1 MFDISTSYFGLFP
14 IIFAL
19 IENNLNI
26 YSINF
31 EKLFHFFLQKR
42 IQKSYNNGRDWKT
55 GGGSMNSW
63 LDQIRLDHALR
74 KLQQE
79 DKKAWEEIY
88 QLLYPTIFRYTFS
101 LVKDYYQAED
111 ITQEVFIR
119 IEKYKHRYV
128 PGTNV
133 KAWVYQMTKNLI
145 YTKLRQKKEVAIED
159 EKLDFL
165 IHQEYL
171 KPTTDLS
178 FVNDALGC
186 LTEKEKQVVTLHLYG
201 GLKHYE
207 TAKVLHLP
215 YSKVR
220 STYTYALAKIRKK
233 LGGRL

>member
-1 MFDISTSYFGLFP
+1 MTY
-14 IIFAL
+14 A
-19 IENNLNI
+19 
-26 YSINF
+26 NF
-31 EKLFHFFLQKR
+31 FHFFLQKINQR
-42 IQKSYNNGRDWKT
+42 SYNNGRDWKT

-63 LDQIRLDHALR
+63 LDQIRLDHTLR

-88 QLLYPTIFRYTFS
+88 QLLYPSIFRYTFS
-101 LVKDYYQAED
+101 LVKDYHQAED

-119 IEKYKHRYV
+119 IERYKKRYI

-145 YTKLRQKKEVAIED
+145 YTKLHQKKEITLDE

-171 KPTTDLS
+171 KPSTDLS
-178 FVNDALGC
+178 FVNDALNC

-207 TAKVLHLP
+207 TAKVLRLP

-220 STYTYALAKIRKK
+220 SIYAYALTKIRKK

>member
-1 MFDISTSYFGLFP
+1 M
-14 IIFAL
+14 
-19 IENNLNI
+19 E
-26 YSINF
+26 
-31 EKLFHFFLQKR
+31 
-42 IQKSYNNGRDWKT
+42 T
-55 GGGSMNSW
+55 GGGSMSSW
-63 LDQIRLDHALR
+63 LDQVRLDHALR

-79 DKKAWEEIY
+79 DKKAWGEIY

-186 LTEKEKQVVTLHLYG
+186 LTEKEKQDVTLHLYG

>member
-1 MFDISTSYFGLFP
+1 
-14 IIFAL
+14 
-19 IENNLNI
+19 
-26 YSINF
+26 
-31 EKLFHFFLQKR
+31 
-42 IQKSYNNGRDWKT
+42 
-55 GGGSMNSW
+55 MNSW
-63 LDQIRLDHALR
+63 LDQIRLDHTLR

-88 QLLYPTIFRYTFS
+88 QLLYPSIFRYTFS
-101 LVKDYYQAED
+101 LVKDYHQAED

-119 IEKYKHRYV
+119 IERYKKRYI

-145 YTKLRQKKEVAIED
+145 YTKLHQKKEITLDE

-171 KPTTDLS
+171 KPSTDLS

-207 TAKVLHLP
+207 TAKVLRLP

-220 STYTYALAKIRKK
+220 SIYAYALTKIRKK